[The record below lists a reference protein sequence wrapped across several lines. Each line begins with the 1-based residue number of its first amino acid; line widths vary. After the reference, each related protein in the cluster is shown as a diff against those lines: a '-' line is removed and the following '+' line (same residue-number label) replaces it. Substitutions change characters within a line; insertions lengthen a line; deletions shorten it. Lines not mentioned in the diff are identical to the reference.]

1 MKHAIVAVELHDLVI
16 DVPDLY
22 HLVDMV
28 RWWCPIV
35 IIPDKLGW
43 IEQGG
48 HRELIFGMWVVSV
61 VGVNNLL
68 HVGEVSHHSVL
79 GTSFYQVIE
88 SSTADDPHGADLMV
102 VV

>member
-1 MKHAIVAVELHDLVI
+1 MKHAIVAVEHHDLVI

-28 RWWCPIV
+28 WWWCPIV

-61 VGVNNLL
+61 VV
-68 HVGEVSHHSVL
+68 